1 MNAFNGNESSGLS
14 TATRASEHAM
24 RGLMWL
30 CSGLCM
36 LGIAIPASGYAAQQV
51 YKCTTANGVVFSPR
65 PCGPAAKLVGEIPS
79 ASQSPAAPQND
90 AVREISDSVADTRCR
105 DDARALY
112 REPDMR
118 SIAQAQREMDE
129 ISRRT
134 WYGYDARQVQI
145 MVAQDQTRLVTL
157 RGLIATEQARADAV
171 RAESRKRVD
180 AAMEKCEVAKRE
192 RENARSATP

>member
-1 MNAFNGNESSGLS
+1 MNAF
-14 TATRASEHAM
+14 TTRAAERTM
-24 RGLMWL
+24 RARVWL
-30 CSGLCM
+30 CGGLA
-36 LGIAIPASGYAAQQV
+36 LFGLAIPVSGYAAQQV

-65 PCGPAAKLVGEIPS
+65 PCGPAAKVVETIPS
-79 ASQSPAAPQND
+79 ASQSPSAPQND
-90 AVREISDSVADTRCR
+90 AVRAISDSVADTRCR

-129 ISRRT
+129 ISRRK

-145 MVAQDQTRLVTL
+145 MEAQDQTRLVTL

-192 RENARSATP
+192 RETARSATP